1 MQKLLLRYPL
11 AIAVMIIL
19 FASCS
24 PKEEINTLA
33 FSTDSDSTMY
43 YYDLGWEQIMD
54 WGDYSAAEVSYR
66 KAMSFDPEFLV
77 GMSVLAR
84 LTRDLEE
91 RLEMEVTLEAR
102 KNEILGDERLV
113 LDTYISLVK
122 YTNLRDQKSEQTA
135 QARQDA
141 MVIGEKNLD
150 VIVHNYPEEVYL
162 KSEYIEVL
170 HANHGPQLAL
180 DSLNSLM
187 IPAQETN
194 PFMLGYKAIMLA
206 ELEKYEEALIIAK
219 ALAVVMKGD
228 QLAKPDAILAD
239 IYFKMKDYKTAKIH
253 ADKANSIDPNNLDAS
268 RLKTKIDALV
278 EGNN

>member
-1 MQKLLLRYPL
+1 MQKPFYRYPVFFVSMVL
-11 AIAVMIIL
+11 L
-19 FASCS
+19 FVSCS
-24 PKEEINTLA
+24 EQEGANALT
-33 FSTDSDSTMY
+33 FYSTMY

-54 WGDYSAAEVSYR
+54 LGDYSAAEVSYR
-66 KAMSFDPEFLV
+66 KTMDFDPEFLV

-91 RLEMEVTLEAR
+91 RLAMEARLEAR
-102 KNEILGDERLV
+102 KNEIQGDERLV

-122 YTNLRDQKSEQTA
+122 YTNLRDQKSEQATA
-135 QARQDA
+135 ARQEA
-141 MVIGEKNLD
+141 MLIGEENLN
-150 VIVHNYPEEVYL
+150 VVVHNYPEEVYL

-170 HANHGPQLAL
+170 HAIHGPQLAL

-187 IPAQETN
+187 IPSQESN

-206 ELEKYEEALIIAK
+206 ELEKYDEALVIAK
-219 ALAVVMKGD
+219 QLALVMNDD
-228 QLAKPDAILAD
+228 QVAKPDAILAD
-239 IYFKMKDYKTAKIH
+239 IYFKMKDYETAKVH

-278 EGNN
+278 EESN